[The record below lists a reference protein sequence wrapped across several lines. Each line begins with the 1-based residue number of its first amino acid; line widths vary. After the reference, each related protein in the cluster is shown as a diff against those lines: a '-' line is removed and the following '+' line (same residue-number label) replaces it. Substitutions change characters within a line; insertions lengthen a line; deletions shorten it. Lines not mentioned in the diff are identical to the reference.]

1 LGEHHS
7 TRGQLDLR
15 GNPDRSICARDHDD
29 CVLAVGVDV
38 DERSTRRR
46 IDGDQSGS
54 VDTFSLEDCTQT
66 RASVVIADATHEGR
80 LGAHTRARHGL
91 IETLTARVLGV
102 AGRDQRLPGSRQ
114 LLHRR
119 NEIEVRTP
127 DDHDVELG

>member
-1 LGEHHS
+1 
-7 TRGQLDLR
+7 
-15 GNPDRSICARDHDD
+15 
-29 CVLAVGVDV
+29 VGVDV

-54 VDTFSLEDCTQT
+54 VDPFSLEDCTQT

-80 LGAHTRARHGL
+80 LGTHTRTRHGL
-91 IETLTARVLGV
+91 IETLTSRMLGV